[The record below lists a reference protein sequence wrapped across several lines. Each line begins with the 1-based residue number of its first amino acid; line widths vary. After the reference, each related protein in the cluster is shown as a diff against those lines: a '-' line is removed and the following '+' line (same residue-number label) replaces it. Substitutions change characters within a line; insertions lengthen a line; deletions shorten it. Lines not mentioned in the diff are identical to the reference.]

1 MHQRGSPLTS
11 GRNVLWR
18 TMPVLFLS
26 PLLSS
31 LVNDYDLVIYLSVG
45 YSFLS
50 LLLFQ
55 YRRLCHAWM
64 NWMDNIPQF
73 TEKDIL
79 DWHTSRTEKRHTP
92 DDTSEI
98 SVMINETEYHEDP
111 KALALASFRDSVR
124 GQRRRLNKNHN
135 TPCGEALVVR
145 VKRSLPYI
153 EWLLKRGST
162 SGHCTEIFSGPWF
175 SRVSQAVKVQQQ
187 KTQGLKEHSI
197 FMLFRHARYD
207 VCRWLR
213 WLVKND

>member
-31 LVNDYDLVIYLSVG
+31 FVNDYDLVIYLSVG

-55 YRRLCHAWM
+55 YRRLCHEWM
-64 NWMDNIPQF
+64 GWMDNIPQF
-73 TEKDIL
+73 TEKDIF
-79 DWHTSRTEKRHTP
+79 DWYASMTEKRLVP

-98 SVMINETEYHEDP
+98 SVMITEPKYHEDP
-111 KALALASFRDSVR
+111 KAVALASFRDSVR
-124 GQRRRLNKNHN
+124 RQGRRLHKNRI
-135 TPCGEALVVR
+135 TTCGDSLVVR
-145 VKRSLPYI
+145 VERGLPYI
-153 EWLLKRGST
+153 EWLLKKGST
-162 SGHCTEIFSGPWF
+162 GDDGAKLFSGSWF
-175 SRVSQAVKVQQQ
+175 ARVSQAIKVQQQ
-187 KTQGLKEHSI
+187 MTQGLKEHSI

-207 VCRWLR
+207 VSC
-213 WLVKND
+213 